1 MDTSDEKKEVY
12 LEADREIPG
21 QHFVCLSFISPNKV
35 LKNKDLYYFRKF
47 LNDYEIQ
54 YKIKATESFVMKQA
68 NKLQTAASS
77 VQDVLENLML
87 KKEGLSVEDIS
98 GALAF
103 VKTARASITS
113 GAVADLEEH
122 VKSEMN
128 DFKEATLLDAYET
141 FVFKNKKKMEDDF
154 FAENSFRTT
163 VQGLKVRGVYDTYNE
178 ALARAKTLQKLDSSF
193 NVYVGQMGFWL
204 PWDPDPMD
212 VANQEYADD
221 QLNTLMKKY
230 KENETERDEFYA
242 KTKTERV
249 GAVKPR
255 GVVGPS
261 GMGVAG
267 ATSEAPPTDMFGGDD
282 LVLRRKK
289 EQALAKAAEKVENII
304 HSS

>member
-1 MDTSDEKKEVY
+1 MASIEENKEVY

-21 QHFVCLSFISPNKV
+21 QQFVCLSFISPNKV

-77 VQDVLENLML
+77 VQDVLENMML
-87 KKEGLSVEDIS
+87 KKDTLSVEDIS
-98 GALAF
+98 GALAT
-103 VKTARASITS
+103 VKTTRGSLTAGT
-113 GAVADLEEH
+113 VADLEEH
-122 VKSEMN
+122 VKAEMK
-128 DFKEATLLDAYET
+128 DFKEATLIDAYET
-141 FVFKNKKKMEDDF
+141 YVFKNKKKMEDDF

-163 VQGLKVRGVYDTYNE
+163 VQGLKVRGVYASYNE
-178 ALARAKTLQKLDSSF
+178 ALARAKTLQKLDPSF

-212 VANQEYADD
+212 IANQEYADD

-230 KENETERDEFYA
+230 KENETERDEFYS

-249 GAVKPR
+249 GAARSAVT
-255 GVVGPS
+255 GANAVSGSGP
-261 GMGVAG
+261 
-267 ATSEAPPTDMFGGDD
+267 TTEAPPADMFGNLED
-282 LVLRRKK
+282 VFIKRKK
-289 EQALAKAAEKVENII
+289 EEANKIS
-304 HSS
+304 HS

>member
-1 MDTSDEKKEVY
+1 MASVEENKEVY

-21 QHFVCLSFISPNKV
+21 QQFVCLSFISPNKV

-77 VQDVLENLML
+77 VQDVLENMML
-87 KKEGLSVEDIS
+87 KKDTLSVEDIS
-98 GALAF
+98 GALAT
-103 VKTARASITS
+103 VKTMRGTLTAGTVS
-113 GAVADLEEH
+113 DLEEH
-122 VKSEMN
+122 VKAEMK

-141 FVFKNKKKMEDDF
+141 YVFKNKKKMEDDF

-163 VQGLKVRGVYDTYNE
+163 VQGLKVRGVYASYNE
-178 ALARAKTLQKLDSSF
+178 ALARAKTLQKLDPSF

-212 VANQEYADD
+212 IANQEYADD

-230 KENETERDEFYA
+230 KENETERDEFYT

-249 GAVKPR
+249 GAAKTR
-255 GVVGPS
+255 GAVVGANALS
-261 GMGVAG
+261 GSGP
-267 ATSEAPPTDMFGGDD
+267 TTEAPPTDMFGD
-282 LVLRRKK
+282 LEDVFIKRKK
-289 EQALAKAAEKVENII
+289 EEANKISHA
-304 HSS
+304 